1 MNNMNDSRTK
11 SFPDSKR
18 NEHEKIQI
26 LKNKMTKVSMGRI
39 ALILFLSFFIFYFL
53 HLHRQ
58 FLKYIKSLKLQ
69 I

>member
-18 NEHEKIQI
+18 NEHENIQI

-39 ALILFLSFFIFYFL
+39 ALILFLSFFILFF
-53 HLHRQ
+53 
-58 FLKYIKSLKLQ
+58 FTFT
-69 I
+69 